1 MSELIDTL
9 PGIDLPV
16 GDVSRELSKMWGGHA
31 ENALTEFRASQMNL
45 ILHFGRKVD
54 FEDAKKRFEV
64 AVRFAQRY
72 PSRIIVLCPFIE
84 EGQAMRAK
92 LYSQCFIGDSH
103 REMCCCEALMLGFTS
118 EDNGYLFNQVSV
130 WLESDLPTYHWFSEV
145 RSSRIEKYFHNL
157 LLKVNRIAYDSNIES
172 EDYRNLNWP
181 QPEKVVDLARARLL
195 PVRQAIGQYLSGF
208 DMHLLK
214 SDLVSIEVQ
223 CIANRQGEANHLME
237 WLVSCLGV
245 SNSPKVSLA
254 TKRLPLT
261 SEHPFSFEL
270 KYEEGR
276 FLKWESSSATRI
288 SQIRHTFFGS
298 EKQVAIR
305 IKPLAPEQELSEVF
319 YF

>member
-1 MSELIDTL
+1 MAELIDTL

-16 GDVSRELSKMWGGHA
+16 GDVSRELSKMWDGNA

-45 ILHFGRKVD
+45 ILHFGRKVN
-54 FEDAKKRFEV
+54 FKDAKERFEV

-72 PSRIIVLCPFIE
+72 PSRIIVLCPFIK

-145 RSSRIEKYFHNL
+145 HSNRIEKYFHNL

-181 QPEKVVDLARARLL
+181 QPEKVVDLACARLL
-195 PVRQAIGQYLSGF
+195 PIRQAIGQYLSGF

-214 SDLVSIEVQ
+214 SDLVSVEVQ
-223 CIANRQGEANHLME
+223 HISNRQGEAKYLMD
-237 WLVSCLGV
+237 WLVSCLGL
-245 SNSPKVSLA
+245 SDSAKVELA
-254 TKRLPLT
+254 IKRLTLT
-261 SEHPFSFEL
+261 SKHPFSFEF
-270 KYEEGR
+270 KYADGR
-276 FLKWESSSATRI
+276 FLKWESSSVTRI
-288 SQIRHTFFGS
+288 SQIRHTLFGS

>member
-1 MSELIDTL
+1 MAELIDTL

-16 GDVSRELSKMWGGHA
+16 GDVSRELSKMWDGHA

-54 FEDAKKRFEV
+54 FEDAKERFEV

-145 RSSRIEKYFHNL
+145 HSNRIEKYFHNL

-195 PVRQAIGQYLSGF
+195 PIRQAIGQYLSGF

-223 CIANRQGEANHLME
+223 HISNRQGEAEHLMD
-237 WLVSCLGV
+237 WLVSCLGIYD
-245 SNSPKVSLA
+245 SSKVERAIKKL
-254 TKRLPLT
+254 TTT
-261 SEHPFSFEL
+261 SEHPLSFEL
-270 KYEEGR
+270 KYADGR
-276 FLKWESSSATRI
+276 FLKWESSSVTRI
-288 SQIRHTFFGS
+288 SQIRHTLFGS
-298 EKQVAIR
+298 EKQLAIR